1 MITITED
8 AKVKT
13 TISVLVS
20 LLAAIAGGVW
30 WAASSVNALNTKL
43 AAMNMRIESLGS
55 ETTARFSAI
64 VEANK
69 AALTLDRA
77 AEMALRQAM
86 WNPGHLVP
94 DPRNPSQPIDQF
106 APGGDGRHRNN
117 PAPPQEPRAAG
128 TRQ

>member
-13 TISVLVS
+13 TMGVLVT
-20 LLAAIAGGVW
+20 LLATIAGGVW

-43 AAMNMRIESLGS
+43 AAMNQRIESLGM

-69 AALTLDRA
+69 ASLTLDRA
-77 AEMALRQAM
+77 SEMALRQAM
-86 WNPGHLVP
+86 WNPGHVVP

-106 APGGDGRHRNN
+106 APGSDGRHRSS
-117 PAPPQEPRAAG
+117 APSNKTQDSRP
-128 TRQ
+128 